1 MHTIRSRRFSSVHF
15 WHLVVLFVL
24 VCGQLSTGVVV
35 AQTTPSPAPDA
46 FLSSDECL
54 MPSAS
59 PTDQLTH
66 NQLWLSS
73 LSTPRLYEFEAQST
87 LVTCSSEEQDTA
99 VKKSQ
104 SDAKTSVAKQLSSS
118 EPTLAQMPSS
128 VQVPNSIQMPT
139 PVPLPALVPI
149 ATPAPQILV
158 LTASPSA
165 TTAQILAPARPAR
178 PKLKKATP
186 SPTPLAKPATSS
198 VTLPADAP
206 TVAKPTS
213 EPVNTPVPA
222 PTAPT
227 DLESLFQQ
235 HAATHGVNPSIM
247 KKIAQ
252 CESGMRPEAANGPYG
267 GMFQFNSSTWVSN
280 RKAMGK
286 DPNPSLRY
294 NAAEAIE
301 TAAFKMGRDGYGAWP
316 SCSRKALASI

>member
-1 MHTIRSRRFSSVHF
+1 
-15 WHLVVLFVL
+15 
-24 VCGQLSTGVVV
+24 
-35 AQTTPSPAPDA
+35 
-46 FLSSDECL
+46 

-87 LVTCSSEEQDTA
+87 LVTCSSEVQEKA
-99 VKKSQ
+99 VKKPPSN
-104 SDAKTSVAKQLSSS
+104 AKISGAKQQSVPELM
-118 EPTLAQMPSS
+118 LAQMPSS
-128 VQVPNSIQMPT
+128 AQVPNSVQMPT
-139 PVPLPALVPI
+139 PVPLPALVPM
-149 ATPAPQILV
+149 ATPVPQMLV
-158 LTASPSA
+158 LTASPSS

-178 PKLKKATP
+178 PKLKKAIP
-186 SPTPLAKPATSS
+186 SPSPVAKPAVSS
-198 VTLPADAP
+198 DNAPAMTNEAP
-206 TVAKPTS
+206 A
-213 EPVNTPVPA
+213 
-222 PTAPT
+222 